1 VLLSGTHVAAD
12 EWAACYPAR
21 RGLPVFMSHGQADE
35 ILPFAV
41 SEGLRDVLI
50 AHGLPVDWVPFRGGH
65 AIPPAVIDGVG
76 TFLRKTIG

>member
-1 VLLSGTHVAAD
+1 
-12 EWAACYPAR
+12 
-21 RGLPVFMSHGQADE
+21 MSHGQADE